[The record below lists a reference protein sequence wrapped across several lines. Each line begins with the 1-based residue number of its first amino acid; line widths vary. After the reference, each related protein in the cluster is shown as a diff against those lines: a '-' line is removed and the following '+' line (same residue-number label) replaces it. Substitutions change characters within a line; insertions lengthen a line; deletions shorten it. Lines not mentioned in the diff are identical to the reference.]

1 MSNSNPFNIETKL
14 VLNKLYSLLKFIG
27 NGIKDQE
34 EFKDKQKEVL
44 ILLLKYNAKLENEDK
59 RNYIKPDIENP
70 YPHIKG
76 KCGPNKG
83 IRITKEGDGLEYTDN
98 KMSKYEDQF
107 KKLDWK
113 NQGKAIKFATLSDY
127 HYGFMKHFLRD
138 IMLKFRSRKNG
149 YIDANVILDFIRCCN
164 YSGNKPFGCDK
175 FKNNEEYNKWKEK
188 YEENLKE
195 E

>member
-14 VLNKLYSLLKFIG
+14 VLNKLDSLLKFIG

-107 KKLDWK
+107 KKLNLK
-113 NQGKAIKFATLSDY
+113 NQRKAIQFATLSDY
-127 HYGFMKHFLRD
+127 HYGVMKHLLVP
-138 IMLKFRSRKNG
+138 IMLKLRNKKNG
-149 YIDANVILDFIRCCN
+149 YIDANVIYDFQLCCD
-164 YSGNKPFGCDK
+164 YSGNKPYGSDK
-175 FKNNEEYNKWKEK
+175 FRNDDEYNKWKEK